1 MDFGTILNTVFNYLN
16 ETWQTKWQQH
26 TIGNLGQVMLILAP
40 LTHLFSETE
49 QQTILKLLREI
60 KHLYP
65 GNKIFF
71 SSALYFFKFL
81 MISLNFYVQK
91 EIKTF
96 SCFEKNK

>member
-26 TIGNLGQVMLILAP
+26 TIGNLGQVILVLAP
-40 LTHLFSETE
+40 LTLFSGTE

-65 GNKIFF
+65 GNKTFTFF
-71 SSALYFFKFL
+71 LSALYLFKFL
-81 MISLNFYVQK
+81 TISLNFYVQRN
-91 EIKTF
+91 
-96 SCFEKNK
+96 NKYIFML